1 MSANIQELGSAGI
14 NVELSNGVITVR
26 HSESPDHVLK
36 EWKARKGDWDSIFK
50 TFDLLQQLSE
60 KIWREKYN
68 DN

>member
-1 MSANIQELGSAGI
+1 MSKNIQELGSAGI

-26 HSESPDHVLK
+26 HSDSTDYVLK

-60 KIWREKYN
+60 KIWREKNN

>member
-26 HSESPDHVLK
+26 HSESLDCILK
-36 EWKARKGDWDSIFK
+36 EWTASKGDWDTIFN
-50 TFDLLQQLSE
+50 LLNMLEKLSKE
-60 KIWREKYN
+60 INN